1 MNRYI
6 KCFIGSNDFLQTIKD
21 KKATFLLAGS
31 VTKTCEID
39 GITQAGIPGLIHLT
53 PTLDAEFVDSGKL
66 FSLANMAET
75 PKGVPTPAIIT
86 RAVKVLTDFKFETLD
101 VGLRVKPKVS
111 VLHDL
116 GIKESESILDKAG
129 IAAKDI
135 IEKGI
140 EFGKSYNHSQKLLIL
155 AESTP
160 AGTTTAYAVGKTLG
174 YKSDGYFSSSFLDA
188 PSSLKED
195 VVKKALENAKGDIYD
210 RLGSVAD
217 NMLLFSA
224 GFVSSYSKRG
234 KIILGGGTQMAAVLL
249 IIDALKLEIE
259 PKNVALMTTKWVYED
274 KNSDIKGLLEQ
285 LSFSVDG
292 YYSDFTFKDATIPVL
307 KLYDKGEAKE
317 GVGAGA
323 ALCYADMLG
332 FSQKEI
338 LKEIEKVLV
347 S

>member
-1 MNRYI
+1 MKN
-6 KCFIGSNDFLQTIKD
+6 FIGSDKFKTDIKN
-21 KKATFLLAGS
+21 KKATFLLAGC

-39 GITQAGIPGLIHLT
+39 GITQAGIPGIIHLT

-66 FSLANMAET
+66 FSLSNLAET

-86 RAVKVLTDFKFETLD
+86 RAVKNLSGFKFETIDL
-101 VGLRVKPKVS
+101 GLEIKPKVE

-116 GIKESESILDKAG
+116 SIKRSESILEGAG
-129 IAAKDI
+129 IDAKKI
-135 IEKGI
+135 IQKGI
-140 EFGKSYNHSQKLLIL
+140 EFAKRYNHPHELLIL

-174 YKSDGYFSSSFLDA
+174 YKSEGYFSSSFLNA

-195 VVKKALENAKGDIYD
+195 VVKKALEKADGDLYE

-224 GFVSSYSKRG
+224 GFASAYSKRE

-249 IIDALKLEIE
+249 IIDALKLDCE
-259 PKNVALMTTKWVYED
+259 PKNIALMTTKWVYED

-285 LSFSVDG
+285 LSFDIDG
-292 YYSDFTFKDATIPVL
+292 YYSDFSFKDANIPVL

-323 ALCYADMLG
+323 ALCYANMLG
-332 FSQKEI
+332 FSHQKI
-338 LKEIEKVLV
+338 LKEIERVLV